1 MRRCGR
7 NRNKRVRDRGTE
19 MRLTERTRELIPETR
34 DKVRH
39 IERNDQLYV
48 TRMMLVAEQD

>member
-1 MRRCGR
+1 VRRCGR